1 MRRWASVLIRGVV
14 QETPAPRRPACPARE
29 SGPAVRDKRTKA
41 APGDEPRVLPPSVC
55 PVCPH
60 ETSYMIRRGP
70 RSPLSPGHH
79 GTRLRRTSCR
89 RRESFVD
96 GNPGVASAVAS
107 ADRKVCRPFSSVS
120 RCAAIFFISFISNEL
135 IPLFD
140 YADNAPICLFPKL
153 E

>member
-60 ETSYMIRRGP
+60 ETSYMIRRSP
-70 RSPLSPGHH
+70 RSPVSSWPTTVHVTQDAVPA
-79 GTRLRRTSCR
+79 TRRPLLMVILPWPPRRSTEKC
-89 RRESFVD
+89 V
-96 GNPGVASAVAS
+96 GMTV
-107 ADRKVCRPFSSVS
+107 SSVS
-120 RCAAIFFISFISNEL
+120 RYAAIFFISFFFSNKLAPSLDWGCEPVL
-135 IPLFD
+135 IVH
-140 YADNAPICLFPKL
+140 
-153 E
+153 